1 MSRDDTAPPRPVRQ
15 PRVFTAPPP
24 PPPPPPPS
32 EQPEVLRHLAG
43 RRKGIRWGALFLSSV
58 GGLITM
64 AIGYSAYRFVEDLF
78 ARQDWLGWL
87 AFSLAVLAGVAAISI
102 ILREIWGLSRLAK
115 MGEIRTIAE
124 RAIRQDSASDAA
136 STVGSLR
143 SLYSG
148 RRDMA
153 QALTSFAEYDR
164 EIMDPR
170 DRVKLAERMLMSEL
184 DRDAAG
190 LIARSARRISILTA
204 VTPAAVLDVLFVGA
218 QNLVMLRGLA
228 TLYGARPHL
237 LGTIKLTR
245 MVVTH
250 LAVTGSIA
258 FSDTVLQ
265 HIIGRGIAGRISA
278 RLGEGAVN
286 GIMTARIGLAAM
298 DVVRPLPFETLRRPS
313 LSSIAGRIGDVAGTP
328 DEDGPEQSQDAT
340 PHGTQPQ
347 GPAAGALV
355 ERDASRI
362 P

>member
-1 MSRDDTAPPRPVRQ
+1 MSREDEAPLRKVRQ
-15 PRVFTAPPP
+15 PRVFEAPPP
-24 PPPPPPPS
+24 PPPPPPAGEEPKAL
-32 EQPEVLRHLAG
+32 QHLTG
-43 RRKGIRWGALFLSSV
+43 RRRGFRWGALFLSSL
-58 GGLITM
+58 GGLISM

-87 AFSLAVLAGVAAISI
+87 AFSLAILAGIAAISI
-102 ILREIWGLSRLAK
+102 ILREIWGLSRLTK
-115 MGEIRTIAE
+115 MGEIRITAE
-124 RAIRQDSASDAA
+124 RAIRRDDAGDA
-136 STVGSLR
+136 DATLASLR
-143 SLYSG
+143 SLYKG

-153 QALTSFAEYDR
+153 HTVAAFARHAD

-170 DRVKLAERMLMSEL
+170 DRIKLAERILMSEL

-204 VTPAAVLDVLFVGA
+204 VTPAAALDVLFVAA

-265 HIIGRGIAGRISA
+265 HFIGRGIAGRISA
-278 RLGEGAVN
+278 RLGEGAIN

-298 DVVRPLPFETLRRPS
+298 DVVRPLPFEALRRPS
-313 LSSIAGRIGDVAGTP
+313 LSSIAGRIGDTVASEDDTVQS
-328 DEDGPEQSQDAT
+328 EDGSRPPS
-340 PHGTQPQ
+340 P
-347 GPAAGALV
+347 GPSDRG
-355 ERDASRI
+355 ESS
-362 P
+362 